1 MFMNYMDYTDD
12 ACMFLFTRGQVSR
25 MHAALDG
32 PRASLVL
39 GDVGEAGER
48 LSRWW
53 SSSALARSQE
63 SEQGERP
70 TLVFDGVDWV

>member
-12 ACMFLFTRGQVSR
+12 ACMFLFTRGQVPR
-25 MHAALDG
+25 MHAALGG
-32 PRASLVL
+32 PRVSLVAP
-39 GDVGEAGER
+39 DEDEAGER
-48 LSRWW
+48 LLEPQEFR
-53 SSSALARSQE
+53 ALATAQE